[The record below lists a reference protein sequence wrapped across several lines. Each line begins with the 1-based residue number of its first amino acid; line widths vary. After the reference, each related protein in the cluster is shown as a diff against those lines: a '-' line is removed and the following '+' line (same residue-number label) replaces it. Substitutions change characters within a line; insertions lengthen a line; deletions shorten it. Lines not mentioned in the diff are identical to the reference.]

1 MIELIWLYLVIVLS
15 TTGLLMAIRVS
26 PLNKIKKKPISCNVC
41 MSFWISLSIVL
52 YYIFKHFSL
61 KADTII
67 WGIIWALATIPLVIT
82 IFSLLQK
89 LTYSV
94 TTDEIMNNY
103 LENESKL
110 LNLEDKDGQRGSE
123 EK

>member
-110 LNLEDKDGQRGSE
+110 LNLEDKDGQRVSE